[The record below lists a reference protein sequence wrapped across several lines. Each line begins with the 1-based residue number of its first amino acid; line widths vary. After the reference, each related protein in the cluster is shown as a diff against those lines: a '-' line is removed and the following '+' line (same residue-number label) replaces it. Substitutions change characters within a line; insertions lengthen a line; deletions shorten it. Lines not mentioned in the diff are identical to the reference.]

1 MSISKGKKNYL
12 KEYFLE
18 NYNKAKKLWTKIN
31 ELLSNKHKN
40 VFINE
45 IGCIITDQEI
55 VAKKFNSYFVN
66 FAHNLLKGL
75 GETNYKFQDYVKNPN
90 ENSLFFKKID
100 PGEVKKLLENIIVNK
115 ATDVYGLSPK
125 LVKLA
130 KNFIT
135 EPLTKI
141 F

>member
-18 NYNKAKKLWTKIN
+18 NYNNAKKLWTKIN

-66 FAHNLLKGL
+66 FAHNLQKGL